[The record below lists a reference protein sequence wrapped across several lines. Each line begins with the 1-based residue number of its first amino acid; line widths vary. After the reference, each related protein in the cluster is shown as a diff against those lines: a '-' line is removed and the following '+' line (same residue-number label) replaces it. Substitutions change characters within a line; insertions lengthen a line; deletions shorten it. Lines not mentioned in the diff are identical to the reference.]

1 MRVPSA
7 PMMPNAAARSRG
19 RRKGLWMA
27 AAPRAL
33 PAICFRCAARD
44 GATRALDRQF
54 MNHIL
59 IESLSAAAAARA
71 AGFQSPIHWHTSSPG
86 VIEALR
92 ASGESADWIE
102 DCVERDLCEKVAR
115 VTGQAVE
122 MLAQEF
128 SPAAIDLDIPCMMA
142 NAARQ
147 IYLLAGTLLYKQA
160 LLSPWMKKYPTGVV
174 VGDPHLTANEN
185 GNIGCHPFDTLFA
198 CLAAHPANGLRVIV
212 HRAARPK
219 LSEFK
224 DVPSALT
231 RLLSWADLS
240 FDQ

>member
-7 PMMPNAAARSRG
+7 PMRPNAAARSRW
-19 RRKGLWMA
+19 RRKGLWTA

-71 AGFQSPIHWHTSSPG
+71 AGFQGPIHWHTSSPG

-115 VTGQAVE
+115 VTGPAGE
-122 MLAQEF
+122 RLAREF
-128 SPAAIDLDIPCMMA
+128 SPAGIDPGIPCMMA

-147 IYLLAGTLLYKQA
+147 IYLLAGTLLDKQT
-160 LLSPWMKKYPTGVV
+160 LLRPLMEEYTTGVV
-174 VGDPHLTANEN
+174 A
-185 GNIGCHPFDTLFA
+185 
-198 CLAAHPANGLRVIV
+198 
-212 HRAARPK
+212 
-219 LSEFK
+219 
-224 DVPSALT
+224 
-231 RLLSWADLS
+231 
-240 FDQ
+240 